1 MEFANNILKLQE
13 NLENLTL
20 VWIEYSQKFKA
31 LTNKSFKN
39 SLRKYLINK
48 LIQIQ
53 MTQKENI
60 FHKKTYK
67 RKQRNQ
73 IVGSTQKASRTITI
87 QVLVMS
93 LKIGVMRGVILI
105 NTRLL
110 ILEVILAVI

>member
-1 MEFANNILKLQE
+1 
-13 NLENLTL
+13 
-20 VWIEYSQKFKA
+20 
-31 LTNKSFKN
+31 
-39 SLRKYLINK
+39 
-48 LIQIQ
+48 

-87 QVLVMS
+87 QVLVMNF
-93 LKIGVMRGVILI
+93 KKGVILI
-105 NTRLL
+105 NMILL

>member
-1 MEFANNILKLQE
+1 LEFANNILKLLE

-48 LIQIQ
+48 LIEIQ

-67 RKQRNQ
+67 RKQKNQ
-73 IVGSTQKASRTITI
+73 VVGSTQKASRTITI
-87 QVLVMS
+87 QVLVMNF
-93 LKIGVMRGVILI
+93 KKGVILI
-105 NTRLL
+105 NMILL